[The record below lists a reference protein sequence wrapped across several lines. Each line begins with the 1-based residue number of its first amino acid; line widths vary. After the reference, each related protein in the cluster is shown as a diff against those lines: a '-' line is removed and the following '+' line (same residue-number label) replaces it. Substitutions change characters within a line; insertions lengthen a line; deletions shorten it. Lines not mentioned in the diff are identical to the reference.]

1 MASNILYSLQI
12 EIEPLE
18 EGGYLATSPV
28 LPGFLVEGETIE
40 EVLREA
46 PIVAR
51 ALLDALRE
59 LGKPIPQALQPV
71 PAHFTTQVLV
81 PA

>member
-1 MASNILYSLQI
+1 MSSDLLYSLQI

-28 LPGFLVEGETIE
+28 LSGFLVEGETIE

-46 PIVAR
+46 PVVAR
-51 ALLDALRE
+51 AFLDALRE
-59 LGKPIPQALQPV
+59 LGKPIPPALRPV
-71 PAHFTTQVLV
+71 PARFTTQVLV